1 MYSPPPFLCVNLKRF
16 SNDVEKINHRV
27 RFPALLSLEPYIDFV
42 QEDERKSSCQYRL
55 SGVLVHHGLTI
66 KDGHYISYA
75 PYLILSYSRYS
86 MFIFVCRYCCGNPN
100 SSADG
105 KQAAVAG
112 QKVPL
117 WFKFDDDIVTKVSV
131 KEVLG
136 AEAYILM

>member
-1 MYSPPPFLCVNLKRF
+1 L
-16 SNDVEKINHRV
+16 
-27 RFPALLSLEPYIDFV
+27 
-42 QEDERKSSCQYRL
+42 
-55 SGVLVHHGLTI
+55 
-66 KDGHYISYA
+66 
-75 PYLILSYSRYS
+75 
-86 MFIFVCRYCCGNPN
+86 CRYCLGNPN

-112 QKVPL
+112 QNVPL

>member
-1 MYSPPPFLCVNLKRF
+1 MPCL
-16 SNDVEKINHRV
+16 
-27 RFPALLSLEPYIDFV
+27 
-42 QEDERKSSCQYRL
+42 
-55 SGVLVHHGLTI
+55 
-66 KDGHYISYA
+66 
-75 PYLILSYSRYS
+75 YL
-86 MFIFVCRYCCGNPN
+86 CRYCLGNPN

-112 QKVPL
+112 QNVPL